1 MRSMDIAATGMSGQ
15 QRMVDVIANNIA
27 NVNTTSYKKNRIEFA
42 DLLYQEKIAAGAK
55 TSENNTVTP
64 TGYRLG
70 TGVRVVGTM
79 ALTEQGTL
87 AQTEN
92 DFDIAISGDGY
103 FKIEL
108 PNGEAAYTRAG
119 AFKLSPEGEIVN
131 ADGYTVQPGIVIPED
146 AIEISISKTGLVQYS
161 VDDAP
166 EIQEAGQMEL
176 AKFINPAGLKAVG
189 GNLFLETAASGDPID
204 GLPGDNAFGT
214 VMQRFLENSNVD
226 IVSELVNLIDA
237 QRAYDLNSKVIQTSD
252 DMMGTV
258 ADLKR

>member
-15 QRMVDVIANNIA
+15 QRMVEVIANNIA
-27 NVNTTSYKKNRIEFA
+27 NVNTTSYKRNRIEFA

-55 TSENNTVTP
+55 TSENDTVVP

-79 ALTEQGTL
+79 PLTEQGTL
-87 AQTEN
+87 NQTEN
-92 DFDIAISGDGY
+92 PLDLAISGDGY

-108 PNGEAAYTRAG
+108 PNGESAYTRAG

-131 ADGYTVQPGIVIPED
+131 SEGYIVQPGIVVPEE
-146 AIEISISKTGLVQYS
+146 ATNVSISKTGLVQYS
-161 VDDAP
+161 IDDDS
-166 EIQEAGQMEL
+166 EIQEAGQLEL
-176 AKFINPAGLKAVG
+176 SKFINPAGLKAVG
-189 GNLFLETAASGDPID
+189 DNLFLETAASGDPID
-204 GLPGDNAFGT
+204 GIPTDNGFGS

-226 IVSELVNLIDA
+226 IVTELTSLIDA